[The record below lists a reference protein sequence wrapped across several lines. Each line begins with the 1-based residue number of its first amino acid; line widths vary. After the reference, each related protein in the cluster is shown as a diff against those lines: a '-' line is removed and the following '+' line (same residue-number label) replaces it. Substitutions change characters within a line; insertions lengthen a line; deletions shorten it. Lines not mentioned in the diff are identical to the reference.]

1 MKNDFLEHFGK
12 KGMKWGS
19 RKGSVSTSS
28 SSGVRSYSAK
38 NLSTKEL
45 NRVIK
50 RMELEQKY
58 SDLNKKGA
66 AMQKGTSATKKFL
79 AKNGDKVVG
88 AVISAVAA
96 AAIGAFLK
104 SPKAMKQLGKLEN
117 IK

>member
-1 MKNDFLEHFGK
+1 MDDNFLEHYGK

-19 RKGSVSTSS
+19 RKSGGSS
-28 SSGVRSYSAK
+28 SSTGVRSYTAK
-38 NLSTKEL
+38 DLSTQDL

-66 AMQKGTSATKKFL
+66 AALKGTSATKKFL
-79 AKNGDKVVG
+79 AKNGDKIAGVVITG
-88 AVISAVAA
+88 VAA
-96 AAIGAFLK
+96 AAVKAFLD
-104 SPKAMKQLGKLEN
+104 SPKAMKQLDKIKN